1 MRKNIIV
8 GLLCLVIFLAAY
20 VGGIIVTVPQT
31 ISYVAD
37 RETKSVWTSCDQ
49 SGSQEPFVSFCG
61 DEGGPAKPFTQTGNQ
76 TGP

>member
-1 MRKNIIV
+1 MRKSIIV
-8 GLLCLVIFLAAY
+8 GLLCLVTFLAAY

-31 ISYVAD
+31 ISYVAGTPT
-37 RETKSVWTSCDQ
+37 ESI
-49 SGSQEPFVSFCG
+49 SFGAIGISPCGGG